1 VKALEELRK
10 LYEFQFLNGAIIT
23 RLLLQNK
30 TLFFSLFTELIM
42 FITPEK
48 VVLQQ
53 FYDLYRASTTT

>member
-1 VKALEELRK
+1 
-10 LYEFQFLNGAIIT
+10 
-23 RLLLQNK
+23 LLQNK